1 MNILRGGINRIV
13 FMMTLKPKL
22 KHCGSK
28 SLIESSYMVEGA
40 NYISIG
46 EHVRIKPGLHMA
58 AIDQHNGLSFSPE
71 IQIGNNVS
79 INYDVHIACINKI
92 TIGDGALL
100 GSKIFITDHFH
111 GNTSLESLR
120 IPPSNRKLE
129 SKGSVEIGKNV
140 WIGENVAIMP
150 GVKIGDNAVIGA
162 NSVITKDIPPFS
174 VAAGVPARIIKEYKD
189 GEQK

>member
-28 SLIESSYMVEGA
+28 SLIESSYTVEGA

-58 AIDQHNGLSFSPE
+58 AINQHNGVSFSPE

-79 INYDVHIACINKI
+79 INYDVHIACINKVI
-92 TIGDGALL
+92 IRDGALL
-100 GSKIFITDHFH
+100 GSKIFITDHYH
-111 GNTSLESLR
+111 GNTNLDSLR
-120 IPPSNRKLE
+120 IPPSDRKLE

-150 GVKIGDNAVIGA
+150 DVKIGDNAVIGA
-162 NSVITKDIPPFS
+162 NSVVTKDIPPFS
-174 VAAGVPARIIKEYKD
+174 VAVGAPARIVKEYKN
-189 GEQK
+189 GE